1 MIKYLIEDLKLA
13 LNENIY
19 THEINKNKT
28 EEIKESIDQEEKG
41 KNKTSFSSGIKLISF
56 ISTLLNLSL
65 FGL

>member
-28 EEIKESIDQEEKG
+28 EEIKESIDQDEKG
-41 KNKTSFSSGIKLISF
+41 KNNTSDSVKNMSINSNNINP
-56 ISTLLNLSL
+56 INLEQK
-65 FGL
+65 

>member
-28 EEIKESIDQEEKG
+28 EEIKESIEQEEKG
-41 KNKTSFSSGIKLISF
+41 KNNTSDSVKNMSINSNNINP
-56 ISTLLNLSL
+56 INLEQK
-65 FGL
+65 